1 MFREFDALRCSSKF
15 PWSTCYFCP
24 CKYTSYWGLL
34 GWLYNENF
42 SHKFEGQDYD
52 AWYPLI
58 HVYQIM
64 YAGIIILR
72 SFNTFYLFFIFSQVG
87 HDSNGLPIGLQLI
100 GRPWQEATLLRVSL
114 ALEVF
119 HVFSCYIHWLLAI
132 LSDVCMPAVA
142 LHAQTPIFCWK
153 FF

>member
-1 MFREFDALRCSSKF
+1 
-15 PWSTCYFCP
+15 
-24 CKYTSYWGLL
+24 
-34 GWLYNENF
+34 
-42 SHKFEGQDYD
+42 
-52 AWYPLI
+52 
-58 HVYQIM
+58 M
-64 YAGIIILR
+64 YYGITILR

-119 HVFSCYIHWLLAI
+119 HVFSCTHRLLAI

-142 LHAQTPIFCWK
+142 LHAQTPILCWR